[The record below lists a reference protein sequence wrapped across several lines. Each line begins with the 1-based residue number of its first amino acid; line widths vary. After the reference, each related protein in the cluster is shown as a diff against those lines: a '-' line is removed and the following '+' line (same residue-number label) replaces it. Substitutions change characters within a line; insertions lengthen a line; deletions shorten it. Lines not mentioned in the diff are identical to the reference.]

1 MKFCSK
7 CGKEIVDDAVFCPS
21 CGSAVGETVQQP
33 QKNLT
38 DLLNTLV
45 QRINTN
51 AIIWIVI
58 GALQILGGLFFSYFL
73 AIVGALNI
81 FSSISDLN
89 YSKTLHQNP
98 TGIVEKFEP
107 LIGPIIT
114 LGYNLIFGGV
124 IGAVGS
130 IYYLLAIRSFVLE
143 NREKFTNIGVAANPT
158 EVKNE
163 N

>member
-7 CGKEIVDDAVFCPS
+7 CGKEMIDEAAFCPD
-21 CGSAVGETVQQP
+21 CGCAVGGTAPQA
-33 QKNLT
+33 QKNSA
-38 DLLNTLV
+38 DLLNTLA
-45 QRINTN
+45 QRLNTN

-58 GALQILGGLFFSYFL
+58 GALQILGGLFLSYFL

-81 FSSISDLN
+81 FSSINDLN
-89 YSKTLHQNP
+89 YSKTLHENP

-130 IYYLLAIRSFVLE
+130 IYYLLAIRNFVLE
-143 NREKFTNIGVAANPT
+143 NRQQFIEMGAPKV
-158 EVKNE
+158 
-163 N
+163 

>member
-7 CGKEIVDDAVFCPS
+7 CGKEMIDEAAFCPD
-21 CGSAVGETVQQP
+21 CGCAVGGTAPQA
-33 QKNLT
+33 QKNSA
-38 DLLNTLV
+38 DLLNTLA
-45 QRINTN
+45 QRLNTN

-58 GALQILGGLFFSYFL
+58 GALQILGGLFLSYFL

-81 FSSISDLN
+81 FSSINDLN
-89 YSKTLHQNP
+89 YSKTLHENP

-114 LGYNLIFGGV
+114 LGYNLVFGGV

-143 NREKFTNIGVAANPT
+143 NRQQFIEMGAPKV
-158 EVKNE
+158 
-163 N
+163 